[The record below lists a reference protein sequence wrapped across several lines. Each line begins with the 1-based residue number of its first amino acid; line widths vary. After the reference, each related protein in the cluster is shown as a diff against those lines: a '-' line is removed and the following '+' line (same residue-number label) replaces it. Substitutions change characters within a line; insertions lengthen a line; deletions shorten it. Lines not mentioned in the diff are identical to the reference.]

1 MHDTPIAALAIP
13 EQARK
18 TLYPAPLAAVV
29 AGRSKRRVGEH
40 FGLTHYG
47 VNLTQLA
54 PGAASALLHSHSRED
69 ELVYIVSGTAVL
81 ILETAEFTMQ
91 AGDCCGFK
99 AGTGKA
105 HQLVN
110 RSAGPVT
117 YLEIGNRAPDDQ
129 VEYPNDDLK
138 IGMAPDGRR
147 FAAHKDGTPY

>member
-1 MHDTPIAALAIP
+1 MHDTPIAILAIGEHP
-13 EQARK
+13 RK
-18 TLYPAPLAAVV
+18 TLYPAPLADVV
-29 AGRSKRRVGEH
+29 AGRSKRRVGEY

-54 PGAASALLHSHSRED
+54 PGAASALLHSHSHED

-81 ILETAEFTMQ
+81 ILDTAEFTMQ

-110 RSAGPVT
+110 RSAGAVT
-117 YLEIGNRAPDDQ
+117 YLEIGNRAPEDK

-138 IGMAPDGRR
+138 IGTAPDGRR

>member
-1 MHDTPIAALAIP
+1 MNHSPIAALAIA
-13 EQARK
+13 EQAKK
-18 TLYPAPLAAVV
+18 TTYPAPFASVV
-29 AGRSKRRVGEH
+29 AGRTKRRLGDH

-54 PGAASALLHSHSRED
+54 PGAASALLHSHLQED

-81 ILETAEFTMQ
+81 SVDTTEFTVQ

-110 RSAGPVT
+110 RSASPVT
-117 YLEIGNRAPDDQ
+117 YLEMGNRAANEAVD
-129 VEYPNDDLK
+129 YPNDDLK
-138 IGMAPDGRR
+138 IVTAPDGRR
-147 FAAHKDGTPY
+147 SWAHKDGTPY

>member
-1 MHDTPIAALAIP
+1 MNDTPIAALAIG

-18 TLYPAPLAAVV
+18 TIYPAPFASVV
-29 AGRSKRRVGEH
+29 AGRSKRRVGDH
-40 FGLTHYG
+40 FGLTHFG
-47 VNLTQLA
+47 VNLTQLL
-54 PGAASALLHSHSRED
+54 PGAASALPHSHSQED

-81 ILETAEFTMQ
+81 ILDTAEFTLQ

-110 RSAGPVT
+110 RSAGLVT
-117 YLEIGNRAPDDQ
+117 YFEIGNRAPDDQ

-138 IGMAPDGRR
+138 LATAPDGRR
-147 FAAHKDGTPY
+147 IAVHKDGTPY

>member
-1 MHDTPIAALAIP
+1 MNPTPIAALAIA
-13 EQARK
+13 EQPKK
-18 TLYPAPLAAVV
+18 TIYPPPLAAVV
-29 AGRSKRRVGEH
+29 AGRTRRRVGDH
-40 FGLTHYG
+40 FDLTAYG

-54 PGAASALLHSHSRED
+54 PGAASALLHSHSLED

-81 ILETAEFTMQ
+81 VLDTAEFTMQ

-110 RSAGPVT
+110 RSNGLVT
-117 YLEIGNRAPDDQ
+117 FLEIGNRTPDDA

-138 IGMAPDGRR
+138 LGMAPDGRR
-147 FAAHKDGTPY
+147 VALHKDGRPY